1 MGRGNSSWINFAH
14 KNQEGEGN
22 LGYVAPDQIEDG
34 KFPFAG
40 IDDVCPFR
48 RICRARLSVVKA
60 LFTRIGSQRRKPT
73 RKRNST
79 SATTQRKERIL
90 WSHEIDWLG
99 SITTVNGSKLF

>member
-40 IDDVCPFR
+40 IDDVRPFR
-48 RICRARLSVVKA
+48 RILPCEAFCGQSTFHA
-60 LFTRIGSQRRKPT
+60 DWFPT
-73 RKRNST
+73 EKT
-79 SATTQRKERIL
+79 
-90 WSHEIDWLG
+90 HEEE
-99 SITTVNGSKLF
+99 K